1 MAAVSLA
8 AVAAFALAE
17 NFTDSA
23 ARWRRLMPL
32 SVVLPLLA
40 CVLLATLG
48 GSTLWTTLD
57 GIQGAVERNERA
69 WRARETVRDIELA
82 LARLD
87 KTPGAAA
94 SPAARAGLAPLVERL
109 ADLRVEPA
117 TVTRVREVVDR
128 RLTTGALPADG
139 AATLAAAHAALQEE
153 TSARNARIVARCRFA
168 AALAAIAS
176 LLTALLLGVLGVQ
189 GARNVQRRR
198 VAESEMQAA
207 HDTLEGKVALRTAQ
221 LSHLSRHLLQLAET
235 EKTALANELH
245 DELGS
250 NLTAINLDISSV
262 ASRLAERDPT
272 LAERLN
278 RTLVLLRETV
288 DIKRRIIQGLR
299 PSIIDNLGL
308 SAAINMHCEEFE
320 RRNGLP
326 CRVECAEDFPEVEPA
341 TAIALFRVAQEAL
354 NNISKYAEASQV
366 HIHLS
371 YSDAGITLRVVDDG
385 VGIDLAAGDKPLSH
399 GLLGMR
405 ERMAQLDGRCEVRRG
420 EAGLGTVVEVFV
432 PRRAS

>member
-8 AVAAFALAE
+8 AVAAFALTD
-17 NFTDSA
+17 NFTDYA

-32 SVVLPLLA
+32 SVVLPLVA
-40 CVLLATLG
+40 CVLLATVG
-48 GSTLWTTLD
+48 GAALWTTLD
-57 GIQGAVERNERA
+57 GIRGAVERHERT
-69 WRARETVRDIELA
+69 WRAHETVRDIELA
-82 LARLD
+82 LTRLD
-87 KTPGAAA
+87 TTAESA
-94 SPAARAGLAPLVERL
+94 SSAGAGLTTLVTRL
-109 ADLRVEPA
+109 ADLRVEPTA
-117 TVTRVREVVDR
+117 VARVREVVEHR
-128 RLTTGALPADG
+128 INTGALQAED
-139 AATLAAAHAALQEE
+139 ATTLAEVQAALQDE
-153 TSARNARIVARCRFA
+153 TTAGHSRIVARCRFA
-168 AALAAIAS
+168 AALAAAAG
-176 LLTALLLGVLGVQ
+176 LLSALLLGVMGVQ

-198 VAESEMQAA
+198 LAESEMQAA
-207 HDTLEGKVALRTAQ
+207 HDTLEAKVALRTAQ

-262 ASRLAERDPT
+262 AARLAERDPT

-278 RTLVLLRETV
+278 RTLLLLRETV

-308 SAAINMHCEEFE
+308 SAAIHMHCEEFE

-326 CRVECAEDFPEVEPA
+326 CRVDCAEDFPEVEPA

-354 NNISKYAEASQV
+354 NNISKYAGASQV

-371 YSDAGITLRVVDDG
+371 HDEAGITLRVVDDG

-420 EAGLGTVVEVFV
+420 EAGRGTVVEVFV
-432 PRRAS
+432 PRRAP